1 MVSKL
6 PVRSFGLAEFGVYPL
21 NNSLLKINGLETS
34 IRSACLDDYK
44 FKDADFCDFYDTW
57 QQMPNQLPL
66 SICNKFTDVARVHK
80 ALSALEAKLTS
91 IKIDDGI
98 VIIGLTVR

>member
-1 MVSKL
+1 
-6 PVRSFGLAEFGVYPL
+6 
-21 NNSLLKINGLETS
+21 
-34 IRSACLDDYK
+34 
-44 FKDADFCDFYDTW
+44 
-57 QQMPNQLPL
+57 MPNQLPL